1 MKMEITMSV
10 SGQLD
15 VSDLYAEVY
24 AKNEK
29 GVMYVKVHFPSAGMY
44 WNSITVRQSAK
55 YPDKG
60 LWVQMPAIFFGKWKQ
75 VIEFR
80 NDSPLRDLIHDA
92 VLRAVD
98 QYQHESVELTD
109 EEIMSA
115 AGDLFPDVKPP

>member
-1 MKMEITMSV
+1 MKMEITMST

-15 VSDLYAEVY
+15 ISDLYAEVY

-29 GVMYVKVHFPSAGMY
+29 GVMYVKVHFPAAGMY

-75 VIEFR
+75 VIEVR
-80 NDSPLRDLIHDA
+80 NDRPLRDLIPDA

-98 QYQHESVELTD
+98 QYLRED
-109 EEIMSA
+109 
-115 AGDLFPDVKPP
+115 